1 MFAVPEVDDDIEVSN
16 PVETTEPIMQLE
28 PKRESPSST
37 TPPTVSAEKVDKN
50 PIKIQIPSSTTATSK
65 QHRSRRGLFHRNTI
79 HICDQILDRI
89 ECKQKQRIILYLT
102 NS

>member
-79 HICDQILDRI
+79 HICDQILDRM
-89 ECKQKQRIILYLT
+89 
-102 NS
+102 